1 MRILSAILVLFAALP
16 ALAQAKTVDRYAS
29 IAVYE
34 DTGEVLH
41 ARNADKL
48 RHPASLTKVMTLYVL
63 FDAIKRGE
71 VGLDDRLMVSR
82 HAAAAKPTKIGLKAG
97 TTISVED
104 AIRAMV
110 TRSANDAAV
119 VVAERLGGGESKFAG
134 MMNQQA
140 RKLGMTRTRYVNASG
155 LPDKRQVTTARDM
168 AILADAIY
176 RDYPKMFH
184 YFSLSEFIWNGVSY
198 GNHNW
203 LVGHVKGVDGMKTGY
218 TNASGYNVAV
228 TAHRNG
234 KRVIVVVFGGATA
247 AQRDAHAMDLV
258 NAAYKELDKRSK
270 LFARNWS
277 GNDFTGVKDP
287 KQGPVVPPP
296 GLPGEVAQGD
306 TDEKRGVHIIIDGQE
321 PPQSIPAAAPASNGG
336 WMVQVG
342 AYSKVEQAQ
351 FRLTTVRALGF
362 PQLKNMHDAVQAS
375 AANGKTV
382 YRARFA
388 GFSATAARSLCRDM
402 QTLGEACFPLSGN

>member
-1 MRILSAILVLFAALP
+1 MRSLIAILVLLVALP
-16 ALAQAKTVDRYAS
+16 ALAQARTMDRYAS
-29 IAVYE
+29 IAVDE

-48 RHPASLTKVMTLYVL
+48 RHPASLTKVMTLYLL

-71 VGLDDRLMVSR
+71 VGLDDRLMVSK

-119 VVAERLGGGESKFAG
+119 VVAERLGGGESRFAG
-134 MMNQQA
+134 MMTQQA
-140 RKLGMTRTRYVNASG
+140 KKLGMTRTRYVNASG
-155 LPDKRQVTTARDM
+155 LPDNRQVTTARDM

-176 RDYPKMFH
+176 RDFPKMFH
-184 YFSLSEFIWNGVSY
+184 YFSLSKFVWKGRSY

-258 NAAYKELDKRSK
+258 NAAYKALDKRSK
-270 LFARNWS
+270 LFARTWP
-277 GNDFTGVKDP
+277 GADFSEVKDP
-287 KQGPVVPPP
+287 AEEPVVPPA
-296 GLPGEVAQGD
+296 GLPDQVAQGD
-306 TDEKRGVHIIIDGQE
+306 TDEKRGVRIIIDGQE
-321 PPQSIPAAAPASNGG
+321 PAPKPITVSSNGA

-342 AYSKVEQAQ
+342 AYSKAEQAQ
-351 FRLTTVRALGF
+351 FRLKTVRALGF
-362 PQLKNMHDAVQAS
+362 PQLKSAGDAVQAS
-375 AANGKTV
+375 SANGKTI

-388 GFSATAARSLCRDM
+388 GFSANAAHSLCRDM
-402 QTLGEACFPLSGN
+402 QTLGEACIALGN